1 MATIAQQT
9 ISISIARLVKSTDRE
24 QSVLSDEQL
33 MSLIENLPSVVEQLL
48 DDDKLVVEINLD
60 NS

>member
-1 MATIAQQT
+1 MATIAQQN
-9 ISISIARLVKSTDRE
+9 ISISIARLLKSTDQD

-33 MSLIENLPSVVEQLL
+33 MSLIENLPGVVEQLL

>member
-24 QSVLSDEQL
+24 QSVLSDEHL

-48 DDDKLVVEINLD
+48 DDDNLVVEINLD